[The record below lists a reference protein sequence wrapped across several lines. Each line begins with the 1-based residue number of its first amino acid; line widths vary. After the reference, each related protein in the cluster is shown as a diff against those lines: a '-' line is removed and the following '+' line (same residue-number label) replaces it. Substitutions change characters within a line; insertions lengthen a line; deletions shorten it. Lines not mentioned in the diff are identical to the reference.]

1 MRSLNNILKISFLLL
16 TLFVVLKTN
25 AQTDSLQ
32 VDSLEIH
39 KIKGKEYYIHIIQKG
54 ESLYFIHKKYDVPID
69 VIKKENPSV
78 SDGLSIG
85 EKIFV
90 PVKKNVEYEV
100 KTDGNFINH
109 KVKKKQ
115 TLYSI
120 AKLYDVKQKEIIAA
134 NPEVSNGLQEGQ
146 VIRIPVLKIKKDDA
160 IKPVVTK
167 SKYETHTVKKGET
180 LYSLSR
186 LYKTTVDSIKI
197 VNAGLKQG
205 LKIGETIYIPV
216 KIATTISSNN
226 NEISNILLIQEK
238 VEKLIADTG
247 LIEKKSEYSIGLFLP
262 FYLDENDE
270 ITEHRKALEG
280 KMIYPKSKFAIE
292 FYNGFIMALDSI
304 STDSCKFKV
313 YVYDTKGS
321 DSLRTKF
328 LLLKPELKKLDLIV
342 GPLYYDN
349 FKYFVEFAQ
358 FNKIPIVSPVKQSN
372 KLLLGNEYVF
382 KVIPS
387 KSTKIKEFCTFVVDS
402 FKTENLLAIKF
413 ERAKE
418 KSLVDLYV
426 KTYNDQILSS
436 EDTIIYAPIKILNIN
451 GNIADVVSN
460 LKPNKN
466 NVIFVPT
473 SNQTFVTTLF
483 NYLTTTLNKRNYK
496 DYQVTLIGLE
506 EWMKYEN
513 IDLEYFQKLN
523 VHYCSASFIDYK
535 DSLTSDFIDNYKIKT
550 ETYPSNNTFL
560 GFDLAYYFGNNFIN
574 QGTLFSPVSLEEYK
588 GMSIDFNF
596 FKTGIE
602 SGFENTK
609 SHLLRFEDYTIKRV
623 Y

>member
-1 MRSLNNILKISFLLL
+1 MRSLNNILKIGFLLL

-32 VDSLEIH
+32 TDTSEIH

-54 ESLYFIHKKYDVPID
+54 ESLYFIHKKYDVPLE

-100 KTDGNFINH
+100 KTNGNFINH

-146 VIRIPVLKIKKDDA
+146 VIRIPVLKIKKDNA
-160 IKPVVTK
+160 IKPVATK
-167 SKYETHTVKKGET
+167 SKYKTHTVKKGET

-186 LYKTTVDSIKI
+186 LYKTTVDSIKM

-205 LKIGETIYIPV
+205 LKIGETIYIPL
-216 KIATTISSNN
+216 KIATAILTNGNVNDNIS
-226 NEISNILLIQEK
+226 LIQEK
-238 VEKLIADTG
+238 VEKLMADTG
-247 LIEKKSEYSIGLFLP
+247 VIKKSEYSIGLFLP

-280 KMIYPKSKFAIE
+280 KTIYPKSKFAIE

-313 YVYDTKGS
+313 YVYDTRGN
-321 DSLRTKF
+321 DSLRTKI
-328 LLLKPELKKLDLIV
+328 LLLKPELKTLDLIV

-372 KLLLGNEYVF
+372 KMLLGNEYVF

-402 FKTENLLAIKF
+402 FKTENLLAIKY

-418 KSLVDLYV
+418 KSLVDLYA

-436 EDTIIYAPIKILNIN
+436 EDTIIYAPIKILNIK

-473 SNQTFVTTLF
+473 SDQTFVTTLF
-483 NYLTTTLNKRNYK
+483 NYLTTTLNKRDYK

-535 DSLTSDFIDNYKIKT
+535 DSLTSNFIDNYKIKT

-560 GFDLAYYFGNNFIN
+560 GFDLAYYFGNNFVN
-574 QGTLFSPVSLEEYK
+574 QGTLFSLVSLEEYK

-602 SGFENTK
+602 SGFENTN
-609 SHLLRFEDYTIKRV
+609 SHLLRFEDYTLKRV